1 MNRRELT
8 SIIACLGGTSY
19 WYLKISYLTY
29 MYYYMLILYFLDSV
43 VYCLVKRCLI
53 PLIIT
58 SMILCLRKFHPRGEE
73 SSVMNY
79 FIAFCAN
86 RKWSNLFDITHCDN
100 CERIYLFATQ
110 CPAVITHCWFSIV
123 PPHDRLFRFTPTWAS
138 TRNTSRNWIQSPR
151 V

>member
-1 MNRRELT
+1 MKWHMCMNRRELT

-29 MYYYMLILYFLDSV
+29 YYMFISYFLDSV
-43 VYCLVKRCLI
+43 VYYLVNRCLI

-58 SMILCLRKFHPRGEE
+58 SMILLLRKFHPRGEE

-86 RKWSNLFDITHCDN
+86 RKWYNLFDITHCDHGT
-100 CERIYLFATQ
+100 IDQ
-110 CPAVITHCWFSIV
+110 
-123 PPHDRLFRFTPTWAS
+123 RLHNALTVYMTMALLSEVTYMSLLYIWPWHYWS
-138 TRNTSRNWIQSPR
+138 EVS
-151 V
+151 

>member
-19 WYLKISYLTY
+19 CYLKISYLTY
-29 MYYYMLILYFLDSV
+29 YYMLISYFLDSV

-58 SMILCLRKFHPRGEE
+58 SMILLLRKFHPRGEE

-86 RKWSNLFDITHCDN
+86 QKWSNLFDITHCDVH
-100 CERIYLFATQ
+100 T
-110 CPAVITHCWFSIV
+110 
-123 PPHDRLFRFTPTWAS
+123 
-138 TRNTSRNWIQSPR
+138 
-151 V
+151 